1 MSDRFRDALFL
12 LLAGYAVQY
21 AATGRRQPLEL
32 VFVLS
37 LAFVWARWAE

>member
-12 LLAGYAVQY
+12 ILAGYAVQF
-21 AATGRRQPLEL
+21 AATQRWQPLEL
-32 VFVLS
+32 VFVLA